1 MVDCLTIHT
10 HTHTHTTYSGFLWI
24 KPTKLR
30 GKKEIFP
37 FPLGTSQLVWA
48 SGALHELNVSPLHPH
63 PTQAQL
69 WILYS
74 WGHPGCWY
82 RLSISLPHI
91 HFPSPHCL
99 SKPREAPSAH
109 QEAKECACLRQLQ
122 HRVHKLFTLGQ
133 GVIDCGWARSFIHRF
148 TAALETSTPEPQY
161 QRLRRIRS
169 SRPLQGWGLPPGAVQ
184 RRPSSRAPSRVKEPD
199 SSPHLVDL
207 LPPQEEGFSSNFTAC
222 SFDFPQPDEDA
233 VEQNA
238 GQERPLSVSRGIPSQ
253 VALVCPLLPSEMRRL
268 LIPIYV

>member
-1 MVDCLTIHT
+1 MSWTCHHSTPTPPRLSCGFCTPEVTLGAGTGWVSPCLTSTFQVPIVLVSH
-10 HTHTHTTYSGFLWI
+10 L
-24 KPTKLR
+24 KLPVPT
-30 GKKEIFP
+30 
-37 FPLGTSQLVWA
+37 S
-48 SGALHELNVSPLHPH
+48 
-63 PTQAQL
+63 
-69 WILYS
+69 
-74 WGHPGCWY
+74 
-82 RLSISLPHI
+82 
-91 HFPSPHCL
+91 
-99 SKPREAPSAH
+99 
-109 QEAKECACLRQLQ
+109 EAKECACLRQLQ

-133 GVIDCGWARSFIHRF
+133 GVIACGWARNFIHRF
-148 TAALETSTPEPQY
+148 RAALETSTPEPQY

-184 RRPSSRAPSRVKEPD
+184 PRPSSRAPSRVKEPD
-199 SSPHLVDL
+199 SSPHLVGL
-207 LPPQEEGFSSNFTAC
+207 LPPQEEGFSSNFTGC